1 MTLKQG
7 SQLQAGKYEIRS
19 VLGQGGFG
27 ITYLAE
33 HTMMRK
39 LVCVKEFFP
48 KEYYNRDDD
57 SQHVSLGS
65 NGSAELIEAY
75 RKKFMKEARTIAR
88 LEHPNVIAIY
98 DVFEENGTAY
108 YVMEYI
114 EGESLQSVIDRQGAL
129 NANIAKQLIRSV
141 CEALRYI
148 HGLNLLHLDIKPAN
162 IMLRKADSRIT
173 LIDFGLAKQYDSDG
187 NQTSSTPVGIS
198 HGYAPIEQYEADGS
212 SSFTPATDIYALGAT
227 LYSLVTG
234 KRAPKAS
241 YVMEESMDSLT
252 EQLPLEIKRAIRGA
266 MQHKRKA
273 RPQSIDAFLRL
284 LETSDAGATEPTQPK
299 RPTPPTPQPTAP
311 TRPTMPTPA
320 ASAKSS
326 GIGKGWKIAAII
338 LGIITFLF
346 VALLVIGATSDD
358 VEFDDSNSAYIDEL
372 IEYAFSEPIDL
383 GDNMY
388 IVEAF
393 RKDNR
398 FVVEVVMEDEDI
410 EEYDEATLKMF
421 QNVISSKSTIDD
433 MVESMVQDMDED
445 PLMKELMTH
454 GYTIEYNYY
463 DYDGNYM
470 GTATVMPKDYSK
482 YL

>member
-7 SQLQAGKYEIRS
+7 SLLQAGKYEVRS

-33 HTMMRK
+33 HTMMSK
-39 LVCVKEFFP
+39 LVCIKEFFP

-65 NGSAELIEAY
+65 NGSAQLMEAY

-129 NANIAKQLIRSV
+129 NENIAKQLIRSV

-162 IMLRKADSRIT
+162 IMLRKSDSRIT
-173 LIDFGLAKQYDSDG
+173 LIDFGLAKQYDSEG

-198 HGYAPIEQYEADGS
+198 HGFAPIEQYEADS
-212 SSFTPATDIYALGAT
+212 SNSFTPATDIYALGAT

-234 KRAPKAS
+234 MRPPKAS
-241 YVMEESMDSLT
+241 YVMEEGMNGST
-252 EQLPLEIKRAIRGA
+252 EHLSPEIKRTIRGA
-266 MQHKRKA
+266 MQHTRRA

-284 LETSDAGATEPTQPK
+284 LDTNDETIVK
-299 RPTPPTPQPTAP
+299 PTPTPSPSKPTPNAP
-311 TRPTMPTPA
+311 KPA
-320 ASAKSS
+320 AKSG
-326 GIGKGWKIAAII
+326 GISKGWKVAAII
-338 LGIITFLF
+338 FGIITFLF
-346 VALLVIGATSDD
+346 ILLIVLGATSDE
-358 VEFDDSNSAYIDEL
+358 VEFDGSNGAYIDEL
-372 IEYAFSEPIDL
+372 TEYAFAEEENI

-388 IVEAF
+388 IVDAY
-393 RKDNR
+393 RDGNIYSIDI
-398 FVVEVVMEDEDI
+398 VMADEDI
-410 EEYDEATLKMF
+410 TDYSEAELKLYKTG
-421 QNVISSKSTIDD
+421 ISSPSTIDD
-433 MVESMVQDMDED
+433 VAKSLAGGMEED
-445 PLMKELMTH
+445 ILMKELLTH

-470 GTATVMPKDYSK
+470 GTATITPADYSK